1 MDNSYTD
8 PNNKTNLNG
17 SAQSENNIPSK
28 IPTGSSLSYIIKSMG
43 GTKAV
48 SALFG
53 MLLLAGGVGAGIVL
67 VTQPQL
73 LEQKAATTGYILK
86 CDPATE
92 ACPDGYTCDLRSM
105 NCVNYN
111 TDENYCGMAG
121 KVCTSSQTCI
131 FGECVSTH
139 CSTADPGYEC
149 NACDGSLF
157 CQPDTSITCGEW
169 RAANCPLPRCGDGIC
184 NENAASCGPDCG
196 TGIIDCGGLQCAAED
211 CHCTGGNLCT
221 SLVCDPAT
229 HQSCIDQN
237 REWCAN
243 VMPGQGMTCCEPGW
257 VCNPDGEGCV
267 QLSGPT
273 SGPGTGTNAPVP
285 TKSPSPVPVRTPS
298 PTPSA
303 TPSPTPTATPT
314 RSPSPTPSATPIVA
328 QCVSTNI
335 YTPAWTP
342 VTIAD
347 FYNLPAGAQVYFCT
361 QGTTNGLTFDKA
373 RFTINGVLRPE
384 VTLQRPG
391 GTDFCDLYTIPAN
404 TYSFTVQGEIHHTT
418 LGWL

>member
-8 PNNKTNLNG
+8 PNNQTNLND
-17 SAQSENNIPSK
+17 SVQPENNIPSK

-73 LEQKAATTGYILK
+73 LEQRAATTGYIL
-86 CDPATE
+86 CDPNSGRNT
-92 ACPDGYTCDLRSM
+92 CPAGYTCDADFGR
-105 NCVNYN
+105 CVNG
-111 TDENYCGMAG
+111 DEM
-121 KVCTSSQTCI
+121 
-131 FGECVSTH
+131 
-139 CSTADPGYEC
+139 
-149 NACDGSLF
+149 
-157 CQPDTSITCGEW
+157 
-169 RAANCPLPRCGDGIC
+169 
-184 NENAASCGPDCG
+184 
-196 TGIIDCGGLQCAAED
+196 IDCGGLQCKYKN
-211 CHCTGGNLCT
+211 CHCLNGDLCDLGYECV
-221 SLVCDPAT
+221 SDDWIKNVCT
-229 HQSCIDQN
+229 DQG
-237 REWCAN
+237 REWCTN
-243 VMPGQGMTCCEPGW
+243 VQDGIGMTCCQPGYI
-257 VCNPDGEGCV
+257 CNPAGEGCV
-267 QLSGPT
+267 PGAGGPT
-273 SGPGTGTNAPVP
+273 SGPGTGTSAPVP
-285 TKSPSPVPVRTPS
+285 TKSPSPIPTRSPS

-303 TPSPTPTATPT
+303 TPSATPTATPT

-335 YTPAWTP
+335 YTPAWSP

-384 VTLQRPG
+384 VTLQRPN

>member
-8 PNNKTNLNG
+8 PNNQPDLDNPIEP
-17 SAQSENNIPSK
+17 ENNAPVK
-28 IPTGSSLSYIIKSMG
+28 TPVASSLSYIIKSMG

-73 LEQKAATTGYILK
+73 LEQKAATTGYQLK
-86 CDPATE
+86 CDPTNE
-92 ACPDGYTCDLRSM
+92 SCPSGYTCDLITM
-105 NCVNYN
+105 NCVNPN
-111 TDENYCGMAG
+111 TNENYCGMTG

-131 FGECVSTH
+131 SGVCTSTH
-139 CSTADPGYEC
+139 CSTTDPGYEC
-149 NACDGSLF
+149 NSCDGSLF
-157 CQPDTSITCGEW
+157 CQSDTNITCSDW
-169 RAANCPLPRCGDGIC
+169 RSANCPQPKCGDGIC

-211 CHCTGGNLCT
+211 CHCAGGNLCT
-221 SLVCDPAT
+221 SLVCDSAT
-229 HQSCIDQN
+229 HQSCLDQN
-237 REWCAN
+237 RSWCAN

-257 VCNPDGEGCV
+257 SCNPAGEGCV
-267 QLSGPT
+267 QLSGP
-273 SGPGTGTNAPVP
+273 GTGTNP
-285 TKSPSPVPVRTPS
+285 TPTPPTTLVTASPSPKPTASPSPS

-303 TPSPTPTATPT
+303 TPSPTP
-314 RSPSPTPSATPIVA
+314 TPIVA

-335 YTPAWTP
+335 YTPTWSP
-342 VTIAD
+342 ITIAD
-347 FYNLPAGAQVYFCT
+347 FYNLPAGGQVYFCT
-361 QGTTNGLTFDKA
+361 LGSTNGLTFDKA

-404 TYSFTVQGEIHHTT
+404 TYSFTVQGEIHHAT
-418 LGWL
+418 LGWQ